1 MSHFFDQVKSALEQR
16 QRQNRSL
23 NVFLRDDDIDDDE
36 ASLRAL
42 LQICLRHNTPI
53 NLAVI
58 PGRLTSAAAS
68 LLNDLLQQKPKLIEL
83 NQHGWLHLNHE
94 REGKKCEFGA
104 SRNFA
109 EQLADIAAGLARMN
123 EAFGQNWF
131 PMFVPPWNRCTAT
144 TATALDELGFRV
156 LSREHSQ
163 PAFEGHQFAELPVT
177 LDLYRWRG
185 GAELRSP
192 EEIAT
197 ELSRQISENDRIGI
211 MLHHKV
217 MDDAA
222 FDLLN
227 ELLQL
232 FTRFPLVQRHT
243 FQSLLKLTH

>member
-1 MSHFFDQVKSALEQR
+1 MIPFFDQVKSSLEQR

-42 LQICLRHNTPI
+42 LQICLRHNMPI

-58 PGRLTSAAAS
+58 PGRLTLAAAS
-68 LLNDLLQQKPKLIEL
+68 FLNDLLQQAPRLIEL

-94 REGKKCEFGA
+94 REGKKCEFGI
-104 SRNFA
+104 SRNPA
-109 EQLADIAAGLARMN
+109 EQLADIAAGQARMN
-123 EAFGQNWF
+123 DAFGQNWF
-131 PMFVPPWNRCTAT
+131 PVFVPPWNRCTAT

-163 PAFEGHQFAELPVT
+163 SQFEGHRFTELPVT

-185 GAELRSP
+185 GAELRPP
-192 EEIAT
+192 EELAT
-197 ELSRQISENDRIGI
+197 ELSRQIADDDRIGI
-211 MLHHKV
+211 MSHHKV
-217 MDDAA
+217 MNDAA

-232 FTRFPLVQRHT
+232 LTRFPIVQRHT